1 MGDRHGE
8 NILFDSHSGE
18 AMHVD
23 FNCLFNKVRCCLLYT
38 HHSIFNRNQYLYYI
52 QCGLFLSV
60 FLIYRKA
67 LRSGPCRDFF
77 KAIYFRNPSVT
88 YYTVFF
94 NDFQTDGQNLAQ
106 KIILRH
112 LFRKKPKFQILSAY
126 LLQFQS

>member
-94 NDFQTDGQNLAQ
+94 NDFQTRSCHDGEVLVGLA
-106 KIILRH
+106 R
-112 LFRKKPKFQILSAY
+112 RPTC
-126 LLQFQS
+126 LLTISHEKE